1 MDKKKVILIGS
12 GVLAFGIVMYIV
24 IRKFSKNKPK
34 PQVFRCPTGYIPT
47 NGKCKKT
54 SITLPEGTEDYGDYT
69 DYSYDYTEYD
79 IYDDVTT
86 VTPTTTGNN
95 YSSTMVK
102 TKSGARLRKEPN
114 TNSEIIKTYEIDI
127 PLVVVGESNQ
137 SDGVWYNVQEKSSI
151 SSADVKRQGWMRSD
165 VVKDLF
171 ADERS

>member
-1 MDKKKVILIGS
+1 MDKKKAILIGS

-54 SITLPEGTEDYGDYT
+54 SNTLPEGTIDYGDYT
-69 DYSYDYTEYD
+69 EYYDYDYYGIYYD
-79 IYDDVTT
+79 GIYSDETSPVNTM
-86 VTPTTTGNN
+86 
-95 YSSTMVK
+95 MVK

-114 TNSEIIKTYEIDI
+114 TNSEIIKTYEIDV
-127 PLVVVGESNQ
+127 PLVVVSESSQ